1 MTARIGHNRPAPTSE
16 GDIMRTIMIE
26 LSAAGHF
33 VARANVGSF
42 FTKDGR
48 HVTTGLPKGFS
59 DLFGHRAGDCKAFYL
74 EVKTAAG
81 RLRPE
86 QVAFLAAMQAR
97 GAITGVVR
105 SVADAVELLRS
116 G

>member
-1 MTARIGHNRPAPTSE
+1 MTRADHAIRPVPKSE

-33 VARANVGSF
+33 VARANVGQF

-48 HVTTGLPKGFS
+48 HVTTGLPNGFS
-59 DLFGHRAGDCKAFYL
+59 DLFGFRAGDARAFFMECK
-74 EVKTAAG
+74 TNTG
-81 RLRPE
+81 RTSKE

-97 GAITGVVR
+97 GAIAGVVR
-105 SVADAVELLRS
+105 SVADARQLLELW
-116 G
+116 

>member
-1 MTARIGHNRPAPTSE
+1 MKE
-16 GDIMRTIMIE
+16 GDIQRGIMIA
-26 LSAAGHF
+26 LSAQGHAVF
-33 VARANVGSF
+33 RANVGAF

-59 DLFGHRAGDCKAFYL
+59 DLFGFRKDDARAYFM
-74 EVKTAAG
+74 EVKRPGG
-81 RLRPE
+81 RVSPE

-97 GAITGVVR
+97 GAIAGIVR
-105 SVADAVELLRS
+105 SVADAEELIRL